1 MNISVIFQTSVPQ
14 SASPYRLMEDPDHE
28 LRWANDFLDAQK
40 LRGLSMCSL
49 RAYAYDLLNLAKWF
63 RVSLVEL
70 SGLTQSLL
78 LDYISFQL
86 DHQPQPAARTVNHR
100 ISVTCSVYRF
110 HHGRE
115 IPRPGHGP
123 GAGYTIPSPFSH
135 GKNRRVFH
143 RIRMKVPRR
152 IMVPLSAK
160 EVSQFWSS
168 FRNFRDLSLV
178 ALMLFNGLRSRETL
192 NLKIE
197 DLRLSQGQVLVQGK
211 GNRQRL
217 LPLDPKVVKLL
228 EYYLH
233 VERPVTQSVFV
244 FVVLKGPNRGKPLTP
259 AGLRTIFRHHR
270 RMTEVWNA
278 NPHRFRHT
286 FGADM
291 VRAGINLPALMKLM
305 GHSQIHTTML
315 YVQLAP
321 QDIWREFHRVIETR
335 NHPELPENL

>member
-1 MNISVIFQTSVPQ
+1 
-14 SASPYRLMEDPDHE
+14 
-28 LRWANDFLDAQK
+28 
-40 LRGLSMCSL
+40 MCSL

-211 GNRQRL
+211 GIDKDCSRSIR
-217 LPLDPKVVKLL
+217 KLSNSWNI
-228 EYYLH
+228 
-233 VERPVTQSVFV
+233 TCT
-244 FVVLKGPNRGKPLTP
+244 LKGRLRNPSSFLSFSKVQTAESLSPL
-259 AGLRTIFRHHR
+259 LVF
-270 RMTEVWNA
+270 
-278 NPHRFRHT
+278 
-286 FGADM
+286 
-291 VRAGINLPALMKLM
+291 
-305 GHSQIHTTML
+305 
-315 YVQLAP
+315 AP
-321 QDIWREFHRVIETR
+321 SFAIIAV
-335 NHPELPENL
+335 